1 MNLIVLKVLT
11 TAMFLIS
18 GVYKLIDPS
27 IGIAKLMKCS
37 PFLKNDST
45 VYYIVLLAGIWE
57 IVASMY
63 VYFGSRN
70 NQKLALYSLVV
81 FTILATLL
89 CHFPPVGNVYYPFIS
104 NVTTIGGLLSLAY
117 LV

>member
-1 MNLIVLKVLT
+1 MDLLVLKILT
-11 TAMFLIS
+11 TVMFLIS

-27 IGIAKLMKCS
+27 IGVSKLMKCS
-37 PFLKNDST
+37 SFFKNKST
-45 VYYIVLLAGIWE
+45 IVSIVLLAGIWE

-89 CHFPPVGNVYYPFIS
+89 CHFPPVGHVYYPFIS